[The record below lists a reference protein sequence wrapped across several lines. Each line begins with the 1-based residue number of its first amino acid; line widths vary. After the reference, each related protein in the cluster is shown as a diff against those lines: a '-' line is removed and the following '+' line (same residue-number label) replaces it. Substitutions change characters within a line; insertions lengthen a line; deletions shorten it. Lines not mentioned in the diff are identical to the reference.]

1 LRKATPIAGENT
13 SDVESEGTN
22 MTKFRRVWMCVVTM
36 LTIACLTAGCNT
48 IKGAGKDI
56 EAGGEALQRAAD

>member
-1 LRKATPIAGENT
+1 MATPIAGDNT
-13 SDVESEGTN
+13 SDVELDGTKI
-22 MTKFRRVWMCVVTM
+22 TKFRRVWMWLVTM

>member
-1 LRKATPIAGENT
+1 MAGENT
-13 SDVESEGTN
+13 SDVESKGPN
-22 MTKFRRVWMCVVTM
+22 MVKFRRVWVCVVTLVTM
-36 LTIACLTAGCNT
+36 ACLTAGCNT